1 MNQIDNQ
8 VSKAN
13 RTSNTDAHKH
23 FVSVIIPFYN
33 REKLLARAIKSVLN
47 QTYENW
53 ELILIDD
60 GSTDNS
66 ADVAQAFC
74 KLMPGSIRLIRQ
86 QNVGSGAARNVG
98 IKLARGEFVA
108 FLDSDDM
115 WHTNLLESGIE
126 PFDHCPELEWLCY
139 NARRI
144 ESSGKTIVPS
154 VFDRID
160 GKDFR
165 NLKCEKVG
173 KLNLIKDNNYLYVAI
188 TSTVKAG
195 ANSIIRRQVFDHTR
209 FNPEFPGVV
218 DRLFSIEA
226 ISRGVI
232 VGYINDILLDVYM
245 HGDNISI
252 PDQYDYK
259 KQQQLQR
266 SFIRLCEYVSRR
278 IVLNKHE
285 KRGLNKRLGNLYVS
299 FGYKWIING
308 KNFLHGLYYLAKG
321 ILYNPMNPYLW
332 KSGFACIVKRII
344 SMVSKKK
351 WV

>member
-1 MNQIDNQ
+1 MNQIAKQ

-13 RTSNTDAHKH
+13 RTSNTDSHKH
-23 FVSVIIPFYN
+23 LVSVIIPFYN
-33 REKLLARAIKSVLN
+33 REQLLARAIESVLK

-60 GSTDNS
+60 GSTDKS

-74 KLMPGSIRLIRQ
+74 KSMPGSVHLIRQ
-86 QNVGSGAARNVG
+86 QNTGSGAARNGG
-98 IKLARGEFVA
+98 IELVRGEFVA

-115 WHTNLLESGIE
+115 WHTNLLESGME
-126 PFDHCPELEWLCY
+126 QFDHCPELEWLCY

-144 ESSGKTIVPS
+144 DSSGKIIVPS

-195 ANSIIRRQVFDHTR
+195 ANSIIRRQVFDHIR
-209 FNPEFPGVV
+209 FNPEFPGVA

-226 ISRGVI
+226 ISKGVV

-245 HGDNISI
+245 HKENISI
-252 PDQYDYK
+252 ADQYDYK
-259 KQQQLQR
+259 KKQQLQK
-266 SFIRLCEYVSRR
+266 SFIRLWEYVRR
-278 IVLNKHE
+278 SIVLNKHE
-285 KRGLNKRLGNLYVS
+285 KRGLNKRLGKHYFSL
-299 FGYKWIING
+299 GYERIING
-308 KNFLHGLYYLAKG
+308 ENIFYGLNYLAKG

-332 KSGFACIVKRII
+332 KSGAACIVKRII
-344 SMVSKKK
+344 SMVSGKK